1 MDMKIGFALTQ
12 ETDALVDL
20 INLAY
25 RGSESWTGERD
36 LISGARTDSDEISAL
51 IADAQAQFLVL
62 RDEAQQILGC
72 IVAEKA
78 GDYVYLGMFAINPSV
93 QQTGLGKALLAG
105 AEHFSRGYWCGIKG
119 SKMTVITARTEL
131 LAYYE
136 RRGYVQSNEL
146 QAFPRD
152 INVGEPKQELQ
163 LVTLYKPFRA

>member
-1 MDMKIGFALTQ
+1 MDMKIGFAQAQ

-20 INLAY
+20 INQAY

-36 LISGARTDSDEISAL
+36 LISGARTNQTEISAL

-105 AEHFSRGYWCGIKG
+105 AEHFARG
-119 SKMTVITARTEL
+119 
-131 LAYYE
+131 
-136 RRGYVQSNEL
+136 
-146 QAFPRD
+146 F
-152 INVGEPKQELQ
+152 
-163 LVTLYKPFRA
+163 

>member
-1 MDMKIGFALTQ
+1 MDMKIGFAQAQ

-20 INLAY
+20 INQAY

-36 LISGARTDSDEISAL
+36 LISGARTNQTEISAL

-105 AEHFSRGYWCGIKG
+105 AEHFSRGFWRGIKG